1 MLIRIFLSHFETLS
15 NLINAPQNIF
25 DLLMGKIG
33 TDCDECLLGDVNESL
48 LGAGCVFPMCSML
61 NSSEGRAQ
69 VQ

>member
-33 TDCDECLLGDVNESL
+33 SDYDECLLGVVSESL
-48 LGAGCVFPMCSML
+48 LEAGGVFPLC
-61 NSSEGRAQ
+61 
-69 VQ
+69 